1 MVPLLTGGQ
10 PPQREFL
17 YWEQNLWDAKARE
30 LRADRMMQAARMGAW
45 KAVRLKPG
53 APLELYNL
61 RQDPGETTDV
71 AARNPSVVGRIE
83 AYLKT
88 ARTAPRPHRLGRPQF
103 AT

>member
-10 PPQREFL
+10 PPRREFL

-30 LRADRMMQAARMGAW
+30 LRADRLMQAARMGEW
-45 KAVRLKPG
+45 KAVRAKPG

-61 RQDPGETTDV
+61 RQDPGETTNLAPQNPRVV
-71 AARNPSVVGRIE
+71 ARLDE
-83 AYLKT
+83 YLKN
-88 ARTAPRPHRLGRPQF
+88 ARTPPRPHRLGRMLF